1 MLIHYLPAAAIR
13 AHREGFTIKVYPK
26 GIHVW
31 KSHPLHPTWVC
42 GKMLDYDAIEAA
54 KTNIILAAMDRI
66 EMQIQKE
73 TPHDNV
79 GGDA

>member
-1 MLIHYLPAAAIR
+1 MLITYLPQAAVR

-31 KSHPLHPTWVC
+31 KAHPLHPTWVC
-42 GKMLDYDAIEAA
+42 GKHLEYDSIEAA

-66 EMQIQKE
+66 QTTI
-73 TPHDNV
+73 DNEQGV
-79 GGDA
+79 PTNAE